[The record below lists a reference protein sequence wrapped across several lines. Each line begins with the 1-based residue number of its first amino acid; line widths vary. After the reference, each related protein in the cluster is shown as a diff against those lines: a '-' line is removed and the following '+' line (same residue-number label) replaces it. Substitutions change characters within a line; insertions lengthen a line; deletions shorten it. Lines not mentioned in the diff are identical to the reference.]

1 MKAIRIFG
9 RNIRDAFKSVFR
21 NFSLSFASISCI
33 TITLLVVAIAVI
45 LSYNVNNF
53 TKLVEQDVTIVT
65 FMDKDT
71 TKEKAEEYVEKVKHL
86 DGVETVEY
94 QMIPEGT
101 TSLEMF
107 KRGELDDATVEAE
120 EYLSMKGT
128 EWEGK
133 LIPTERS
140 LSTNYLWLD
149 FSGANPEFNTFVQSE
164 NFRKALQYSLNREA
178 IASLRDPVD
187 PQRVLRATINA
198 EGAIYDGNGVDY
210 TDYAPLKAVKDNTD
224 VNKGSL
230 TAAQIVKACKTAGI
244 TPVAAITTLYDR
256 KTPYLFDNAGYII
269 SDGNWSWEG

>member
-1 MKAIRIFG
+1 MPLLPIEYDYAIELGEDFGVDNEHMLYCGAYYISAFERDKAI
-9 RNIRDAFKSVFR
+9 
-21 NFSLSFASISCI
+21 
-33 TITLLVVAIAVI
+33 TLTKNPL
-45 LSYNVNNF
+45 YWDKNNV
-53 TKLVEQDVTIVT
+53 T
-65 FMDKDT
+65 
-71 TKEKAEEYVEKVKHL
+71 
-86 DGVETVEY
+86 VETVEY

-198 EGAIYDGNGVDY
+198 EGAI
-210 TDYAPLKAVKDNTD
+210 
-224 VNKGSL
+224 
-230 TAAQIVKACKTAGI
+230 
-244 TPVAAITTLYDR
+244 
-256 KTPYLFDNAGYII
+256 
-269 SDGNWSWEG
+269 